1 MYHALGHLVMSKNVS
16 WGTKSHLIK
25 NRGPRHIGASKNN
38 WELGSDLKL
47 VSQEMEEKRLLT
59 DFRVRINKTL

>member
-1 MYHALGHLVMSKNVS
+1 MYPGEQ
-16 WGTKSHLIK
+16 KSHLIK